1 MASFLAVAL
10 VCAGLGQVAAPDAAV
25 VTTLQRF
32 ENAKPSV
39 EALRFYSLDWVCSLG
54 EAKQRAAAEKRPILV
69 VLNTNI
75 TAHCNLYSG
84 HT

>member
-10 VCAGLGQVAAPDAAV
+10 MYAGAGQVAAPDAAV
-25 VTTLQRF
+25 VATLQRF
-32 ENAKPSV
+32 ADVKPGA